1 MAAFGHSRRC
11 SHIKVTGHRCGSP
24 ALHGDDLCYFHAH
37 IIQRVRARI
46 DHVMS
51 PIALIENEEAI
62 QVSLMTLIDSILKGT
77 IEPKRAQLI
86 LRALSIAE
94 RNSRRAR
101 IGLNT
106 SEMVRRVPQQPAEI
120 AQPAVKATSPH
131 FATPKACHPS
141 HSEEPVL
148 SLPKEPALSLPK
160 EPALSLPKEPALSLP
175 KGPALPL
182 EVSTEKS
189 LTPAKEQSPDPPL
202 TDRQLNEE
210 RALHDIECALEGALR
225 GDLHDCHTVFQ
236 AAGLLDPD
244 GHL

>member
-1 MAAFGHSRRC
+1 
-11 SHIKVTGHRCGSP
+11 
-24 ALHGDDLCYFHAH
+24 
-37 IIQRVRARI
+37 
-46 DHVMS
+46 MS

-120 AQPAVKATSPH
+120 AQPAVKATSPD
-131 FATPKACHPS
+131 FAIPKACHPS
-141 HSEEPVL
+141 HSE
-148 SLPKEPALSLPK
+148 EPALSLPK
-160 EPALSLPKEPALSLP
+160 EPALSLPKEPAL
-175 KGPALPL
+175 PL

-189 LTPAKEQSPDPPL
+189 ITPAKEQSPDPPL
-202 TDRQLNEE
+202 TDLQVHEE